1 MKTQRNYTK
10 FTQKSVIGLSLM
22 KQFIEEKHKKIGQNV
37 AKIRKERGLSQLELS
52 LRLGHKSVS
61 IVASAERFYRG
72 AHFSLTHLLEIAE
85 ILEVDVREF
94 FKEL

>member
-1 MKTQRNYTK
+1 MKP
-10 FTQKSVIGLSLM
+10 
-22 KQFIEEKHKKIGQNV
+22 FIEEKHRKIGQNV

-52 LRLGHKSVS
+52 LKLGHKSVS
-61 IVASAERFYRG
+61 IVASAEVFYRG
-72 AHFSLTHLLEIAE
+72 AHFSVSHLLEIAE

>member
-1 MKTQRNYTK
+1 MKE
-10 FTQKSVIGLSLM
+10 
-22 KQFIEEKHKKIGQNV
+22 FIAKKHQKIGQNV

-52 LRLGHKSVS
+52 LKLGHKSVS
-61 IVASAERFYRG
+61 IVASAERFYRW
-72 AHFSLTHLLEIAE
+72 AHFSVSHLLEIAE

>member
-1 MKTQRNYTK
+1 MKE
-10 FTQKSVIGLSLM
+10 
-22 KQFIEEKHKKIGQNV
+22 FIAKKHQKIGQNV

-52 LRLGHKSVS
+52 LKLGHKSVS
-61 IVASAERFYRG
+61 IVASAERFYRR
-72 AHFSLTHLLEIAE
+72 AHFSVSHLLEIAE

>member
-1 MKTQRNYTK
+1 MKP
-10 FTQKSVIGLSLM
+10 
-22 KQFIEEKHKKIGQNV
+22 FIEEKHKKIGQNV
-37 AKIRKERGLSQLELS
+37 AKIRKEKGLTQLELS

-61 IVASAERFYRG
+61 IVASAEVFYRG

>member
-1 MKTQRNYTK
+1 MCFWITMKE
-10 FTQKSVIGLSLM
+10 
-22 KQFIEEKHKKIGQNV
+22 FIAKKHRKIGQNV

-52 LRLGHKSVS
+52 LKLGHKSVS
-61 IVASAERFYRG
+61 IVASAEVFYRG
-72 AHFSLTHLLEIAE
+72 AHFSVSHLLEIAE